1 MKGDSSIAPKAMPT
15 HAKREKSIAPSDL
28 GQKQRL
34 FADALNKAAAKPAL
48 QRNKQAEDQPVGAL
62 VTAPINYAATAM
74 APTPATAATDA
85 AFAAHIERI
94 AAAIAEVAAGG
105 AKADFHL
112 TLPVGPTRIDGA
124 VIGRDALGQLHIV
137 LTTASAIAPATA
149 AQLQSQLTER
159 LLRREIRVAKMGLQ
173 RMSRRDSEA

>member
-1 MKGDSSIAPKAMPT
+1 MKGDPSIAPKAMPT
-15 HAKREKSIAPSDL
+15 QAKRPRDDAPADL

-34 FADALNKAAAKPAL
+34 FADALNKAATKPAA
-48 QRNKQAEDQPVGAL
+48 QRNKLAEEQPVGAL
-62 VTAPINYAATAM
+62 ATAPVTYAATAM

-105 AKADFHL
+105 AKADVHL
-112 TLPVGPTRIDGA
+112 TLPAGPTRIDGA
-124 VIGRDALGQLHIV
+124 VIGRDAMGQLHII

-149 AQLQSQLTER
+149 AQLQNQLTER
-159 LLRREIRVAKMGLQ
+159 LLRREIRIARMALQ
-173 RMSRRDSEA
+173 RSNRRESDA